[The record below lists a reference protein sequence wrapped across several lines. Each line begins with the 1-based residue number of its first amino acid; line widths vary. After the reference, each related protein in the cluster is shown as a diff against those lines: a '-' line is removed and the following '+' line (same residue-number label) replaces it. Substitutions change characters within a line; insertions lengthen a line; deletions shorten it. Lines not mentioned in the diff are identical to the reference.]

1 MNDKSSSVLISVN
14 HSLLIL
20 GLSPMSFSC
29 VWSLTW
35 KKQIYFSYLHLLKF
49 DRSGSAVKNPP
60 ATHEPQETWLRS
72 LGWEDTLEEGM
83 ATHSSI
89 LAWRI
94 PWTEKPGRLQ
104 SIGSQRV
111 GHDWSDLARKFD
123 FNYKC
128 YRLFYGKFIINLTK
142 RPKYLH
148 LQRLKSCDL
157 FGCCFSF
164 YHFYKHY
171 HCKKSSNCSRVNQFP
186 RKSLFWWY
194 KYQ

>member
-1 MNDKSSSVLISVN
+1 MKWYLIVFFIYI
-14 HSLLIL
+14 SLIPWL
-20 GLSPMSFSC
+20 GFPGG
-29 VWSLTW
+29 
-35 KKQIYFSYLHLLKF
+35 
-49 DRSGSAVKNPP
+49 SGGK
-60 ATHEPQETWLRS
+60 EPVCQCRRHRGLGSIPGLGRS
-72 LGWEDTLEEGM
+72 LEKGM
-83 ATHSSI
+83 ATH
-89 LAWRI
+89 AWRI
-94 PWTEKPGRLQ
+94 PWTEEPGGLQ

-111 GHDWSDLARKFD
+111 GHDWSDLASKFD